1 MSFASKL
8 SKISTENA
16 NASEKKRE
24 THEEKMK
31 AVKHEKFVSLTTLY
45 HDKVKRAVENAA
57 KKGNNTKYMNFNK
70 DDFKPNCYGLGYP
83 VEFLRM
89 WLNEMCNP
97 ESEYLPTNKETGEK
111 ESFEGLKFEAWNNG
125 AFTVKFSW

>member
-1 MSFASKL
+1 MSFAAKL
-8 SKISTENA
+8 SNISTI
-16 NASEKKRE
+16 ASDKQEKNK
-24 THEEKMK
+24 HEDRKK
-31 AVKHEKFVSLTTLY
+31 QVKHEKFVSLTALY

-111 ESFEGLKFEAWNNG
+111 ESFDGIKFEAWNNG